1 MTPRSIV
8 TPETGPP
15 PAPFDHPRPGRR
27 RPAAGVL
34 VLVLTV
40 MAVGLSSAAVAP
52 RALWAA
58 DNGDPAK
65 AEDLIRQAND
75 LRRRGRDGQA
85 LPLYRKA
92 YEIARS
98 ARTAGQLGLAEM
110 ALGYWLAAEGHLDEA
125 LAESR
130 NPWVEKTRSVLEQAQ
145 KVAQSH
151 LAELK
156 VEGQP
161 GGAEVL
167 INGAVVGTLPLQS
180 PLRLNEGRINLEVR
194 APGRRSMTTTLTLAG
209 RASERVQVALEREEK
224 ADLGAAATPSR
235 TMMVSPGPSGGAADA
250 TGGGASAPRRTGGA
264 GPNEP
269 PVGEAGGAGARA
281 SDDEVPTWRRVLAWS
296 LLGGAAVAGG
306 IGIWQHLGSQDAQH
320 SFDAIPTCGASL
332 PNRGG
337 AQCQAYYE
345 DFDSKRTAAYVGYG
359 VAGVLAAGAITMFI
373 VNASSAPS
381 GNAAS
386 AAVPPTGQAFVSLAP
401 GGALLSYASRF

>member
-1 MTPRSIV
+1 MTLRSIV
-8 TPETGPP
+8 TPETRPSH
-15 PAPFDHPRPGRR
+15 APLDAPRARR
-27 RPAAGVL
+27 RRTSAGVFALAL
-34 VLVLTV
+34 VAASFTV
-40 MAVGLSSAAVAP
+40 PVAAP
-52 RALWAA
+52 RALWGA

-110 ALGYWLAAEGHLDEA
+110 ALGYWLAAEGHLGEA

-167 INGAVVGTLPLQS
+167 INGTVVGTLPLQS

-194 APGRRSMTTTLTLAG
+194 APGRRSMERTLTLAG

-224 ADLGAAATPSR
+224 ADPGVAATPSR
-235 TMMVSPGPSGGAADA
+235 TMLVSPGSPGSAADG
-250 TGGGASAPRRTGGA
+250 TGGASGPGRTGAAAANQPGQGGDGGQGSRA
-264 GPNEP
+264 TD
-269 PVGEAGGAGARA
+269 GEL
-281 SDDEVPTWRRVLAWS
+281 PTWRRVLPWS
-296 LLGGAAVAGG
+296 LLGVAALAGG
-306 IGIWQHLGSQDAQH
+306 IGVWQQLGSRDAQT
-320 SFDAIPTCGASL
+320 SFDAISACGASL
-332 PNRGG
+332 PDRGG
-337 AQCQAYYE
+337 AQCQTYYDE
-345 DFDSKRTAAYVGYG
+345 FETKRTRAYVGYT

-373 VNASSAPS
+373 VNASSGPPAS
-381 GNAAS
+381 TAS
-386 AAVPPTGQAFVSLAP
+386 AVAAPTAYAFVSLAP
-401 GGALLSYASRF
+401 GGGLLSYGSRF